1 MELNLAGRTALVTG
15 GSKGIGLSVGKW
27 FAAEGCNVRLV
38 ARSRDQLDA
47 AAAELRKAYPVDVQ
61 VFAEDLSNAAARDKV
76 VAACPDIDILVN
88 NAGAI
93 PGGTLE
99 EIDDATWRAAWDL
112 KVFGYINLTRAY
124 LGMMKERRRGVIIN
138 IIGAAGERLDSSY
151 IAGSMGNASLMAF
164 TKALGGTSP
173 DFNVRV
179 LGVNPGPVDTER
191 VERLARKRAARSLG
205 DENRWQELFKG
216 MPFGRPATCEEIAAT
231 VVFLA
236 SDLCS
241 YTTGAI
247 INVDGGLS
255 SRGAIP

>member
-1 MELNLAGRTALVTG
+1 MDLKLAGRTVLVTG
-15 GSKGIGLSVGKW
+15 ASKGIGLSIAQW
-27 FAAEGCNVRLV
+27 FAAEGCHLRLV
-38 ARSRDQLDA
+38 ARSQGLLDA
-47 AAAELRKAYPVDVQ
+47 AAAEIRQAHSVDVQ
-61 VFAEDLSNAAARDKV
+61 VFALDMTDAAARDKL
-76 VAACPDIDILVN
+76 VAACPDIDILIN

-124 LGMMKERRRGVIIN
+124 LTMMKKRRRGVIIN

-164 TKALGGTSP
+164 TKAIGGTSP

-191 VERLARKRAARSLG
+191 VETLARKRAAKAFG

-216 MPFGRPATCEEIAAT
+216 MPFGRPATCDEISAT

-236 SDLCS
+236 SDLS
-241 YTTGAI
+241 AYTTGAI
-247 INVDGGLS
+247 VNVDGGLS

>member
-1 MELNLAGRTALVTG
+1 MELNLKGRTVLVTG
-15 GSKGIGLSVGKW
+15 GSKGIGLSVGRW
-27 FAAEGCNVRLV
+27 FAAEGCNIRLV
-38 ARSRDQLDA
+38 ARSKDQLEA
-47 AAAELRKAYPVDVQ
+47 AAAELRQTYPVDIQ
-61 VFAEDLSNAAARDKV
+61 TFAEDMSNATARDRV
-76 VAACPDIDILVN
+76 IAACPDIDILIN

-93 PGGTLE
+93 PGGALD

-124 LGMMKERRRGVIIN
+124 LTVMKQRRRGVIIN
-138 IIGAAGERLDSSY
+138 IIGAAGERLDYSY

-164 TKALGGTSP
+164 TKALGGATP

-191 VERLARKRAARSLG
+191 VERLARKRAAKSLG

-216 MPFGRPATCEEIAAT
+216 MPFGRPATCDEISAT

-236 SDLCS
+236 SDLSS